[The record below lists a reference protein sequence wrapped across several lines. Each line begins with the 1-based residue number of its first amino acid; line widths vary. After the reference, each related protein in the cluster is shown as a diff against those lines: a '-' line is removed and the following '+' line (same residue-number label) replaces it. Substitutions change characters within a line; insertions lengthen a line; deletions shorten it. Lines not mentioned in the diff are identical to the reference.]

1 VVAGRSNAHG
11 TATPYLSPQTV
22 RTDVPDVLTELQVT
36 ARAQAIVP
44 AGSWVGRRW
53 PLYRDRPSAATAV
66 GRRGRS

>member
-11 TATPYLSPQTV
+11 AATPYLSPQTV
-22 RTDVPDVLTELQVT
+22 RTDASQVLTQLQVT
-36 ARAQAIVP
+36 RVRQAVVQARE
-44 AGSWVGRRW
+44 AGSGRW